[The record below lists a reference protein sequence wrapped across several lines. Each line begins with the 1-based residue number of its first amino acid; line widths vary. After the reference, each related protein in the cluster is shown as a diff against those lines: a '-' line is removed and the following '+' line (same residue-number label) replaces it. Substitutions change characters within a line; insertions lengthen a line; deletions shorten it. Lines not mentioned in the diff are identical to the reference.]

1 MTKITIIISIN
12 TSCLYNDIL
21 APKRYNNYMNDDQ
34 QNANLQTPVSQTM
47 PTMQPMPDQAPQVT
61 PTAQPLP
68 SQSPQIANQQSAVEP
83 EAEAATNPN
92 DAPKGIIQQ
101 HREFINSN
109 NNIVFHPARSTIIT
123 LIVFFV
129 GVFLMFIIRM
139 QDEPFFGPVIVNL
152 FLVPFCL
159 TLGTAHSPL
168 ARLRLWR
175 IVSSIMLMLNVGML
189 FMHGLF
195 GIAKDNDPSPAVGS
209 MPLWMLPAEKSLIT
223 VLAYMVFIIPPA
235 IIFLVTTLKY
245 SKATQLK

>member
-1 MTKITIIISIN
+1 
-12 TSCLYNDIL
+12 
-21 APKRYNNYMNDDQ
+21 
-34 QNANLQTPVSQTM
+34 
-47 PTMQPMPDQAPQVT
+47 MPDQAPQVT

-68 SQSPQIANQQSAVEP
+68 SQSPQMANQQLAVEP
-83 EAEAATNPN
+83 EAEAVTSPN

-101 HREFINSN
+101 HREFINSS

-129 GVFLMFIIRM
+129 GAFLMFIARM

-195 GIAKDNDPSPAVGS
+195 GIAKDNDTSPAVGS